1 MEPNEMVQLGDDDL
15 IDLGQ
20 QNEYSGDFEAVLTL
34 RVQLSSRPP
43 LGHSFLIASATMCDT
58 FAALVTAEE
67 QLREELALTKQRLQ
81 TALTSSPTTT
91 LPPPARPYSD
101 LVQDLR
107 LKSAPH
113 STVQCWCCSAPVI
126 VPLALPAATSPTS
139 VLASVLKVPL
149 SPSPPTT
156 PSPVLECPVTQ
167 GLLDSSDRDTVESS
181 TSSLTSLGL
190 GYADV

>member
-1 MEPNEMVQLGDDDL
+1 AFWLGGKSKENLVRVRSHVMEPNEMVQLGDDDL

-107 LKSAPH
+107 LNGHISNFGTSIGTEGAFVPIASHNAITSARMP
-113 STVQCWCCSAPVI
+113 SNAR
-126 VPLALPAATSPTS
+126 TS
-139 VLASVLKVPL
+139 
-149 SPSPPTT
+149 
-156 PSPVLECPVTQ
+156 
-167 GLLDSSDRDTVESS
+167 
-181 TSSLTSLGL
+181 
-190 GYADV
+190 